1 MYFDLNDEQQ
11 QIKRTAREF
20 LASRY
25 KPERIR
31 ELTETDLGFEESDWQ
46 EMVELGWPGLALP
59 EEHGGQGLGIVE
71 LATVFEEMGYGL
83 PPSPLLSNTVA
94 GLALA
99 TCGTDQQQAE
109 FLAPLAAGE
118 KRGTVALFD
127 AGSSAVIGEFE
138 MEAQAGDGGVM
149 LDGEKVLVMD
159 ADAAD
164 FLLVATSDGRRHIVD
179 TDQSGVSVTQEPSI
193 DLTRRVYSVR
203 FDGVE
208 VPADKIASGVRG
220 DPGST
225 VIEKRDEMR
234 RNKLMADIAADIPPP
249 SPAQVRDYYK
259 QHQADFRTEDEVHVR
274 QILLRDSSVADE
286 IAAKL
291 KTGASFEQLSMDHS
305 LAANAKKGGD
315 IGYVSRGEL
324 PKVFEDEIFALKP
337 GQVTRVIQTDSM
349 FHIFKVDDRRGPGIV
364 DFPTADPV
372 IQQRLKEEAMRSR
385 FEELVARTRRDIQ
398 AAVLTKRLPFNYSG
412 ALPRSTN
419 E

>member
-1 MYFDLNDEQQ
+1 MGLTSSKPLPGGIILTALLTMASCHRKPSVPADVIARVGDRMVSVNDFKGYLQ
-11 QIKRTAREF
+11 RNTG
-20 LASRY
+20 
-25 KPERIR
+25 
-31 ELTETDLGFEESDWQ
+31 T
-46 EMVELGWPGLALP
+46 
-59 EEHGGQGLGIVE
+59 E
-71 LATVFEEMGYGL
+71 LAQMTPPVASALLDQYIEEI
-83 PPSPLLSNTVA
+83 LLS
-94 GLALA
+94 
-99 TCGTDQQQAE
+99 E
-109 FLAPLAAGE
+109 YAA
-118 KRGTVALFD
+118 
-127 AGSSAVIGEFE
+127 
-138 MEAQAGDGGVM
+138 Q
-149 LDGEKVLVMD
+149 
-159 ADAAD
+159 
-164 FLLVATSDGRRHIVD
+164 H
-179 TDQSGVSVTQEPSI
+179 
-193 DLTRRVYSVR
+193 
-203 FDGVE
+203 GVE

-291 KTGASFEQLSMDHS
+291 KSGASFEQLSMDHS

-385 FEELVARTRRDIQ
+385 FSELVARTRRDIQ